1 MPPLPAQ
8 KAPQALGRRGV
19 SPARG
24 DGAKGQGPNA
34 NAMFA
39 PVCGLM
45 AWRVV
50 RFTQGLGG
58 WKSQCHARRH
68 AVTCW
73 SAECAWQIFPQ
84 GPMACGP
91 NGVFSLMHAPWTTCH
106 TLSRH
111 ALGGRVKHAFGPRA
125 AEVIPR
131 AFGPRVRDGKMHAS
145 GPRETIS
152 HAFGPHARENVAR
165 RFKAMRWP
173 DLTIHPRA
181 RETQT
186 TTRLRA
192 SRQE

>member
-1 MPPLPAQ
+1 MPPERLLMPPLPAQ

-111 ALGGRVKHAFGPRA
+111 ALGGGKSMPSGHAPR
-125 AEVIPR
+125 
-131 AFGPRVRDGKMHAS
+131 KLYHAPS
-145 GPRETIS
+145 GHVLGMAKCTPLGHGRPFHTPS
-152 HAFGPHARENVAR
+152 GHTPGR
-165 RFKAMRWP
+165 M
-173 DLTIHPRA
+173 
-181 RETQT
+181 
-186 TTRLRA
+186 
-192 SRQE
+192 